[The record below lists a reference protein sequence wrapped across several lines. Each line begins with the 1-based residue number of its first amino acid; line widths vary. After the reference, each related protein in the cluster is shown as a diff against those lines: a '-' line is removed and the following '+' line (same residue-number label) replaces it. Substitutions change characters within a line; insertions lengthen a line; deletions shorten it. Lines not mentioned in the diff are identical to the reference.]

1 MPLAVV
7 DAWAMLAWL
16 GREAGAATV
25 DRWLERA
32 ARAGDPLLMSVINAG
47 EVFYRLSK
55 SGESDRAEEFSRD
68 ARRRVLPLQLMPAT
82 NPRVWRAAALKGRY
96 TIAYADAFA
105 AGLAA
110 ELGLPVLT
118 GDPDFA
124 PLEADGACKVVWLS
138 DGS

>member
-16 GREAGAATV
+16 GHEAGAATV
-25 DRWLERA
+25 DRWLERS

-55 SGESDRAEEFSRD
+55 GGEPDRAEEFSRD
-68 ARRRVLPLQLMPAT
+68 VRRRVLPLQLMPAT
-82 NPRVWRAAALKGRY
+82 NPRVWRSAALKGRY
-96 TIAYADAFA
+96 AIAYADAFA
-105 AGLAA
+105 ASLGA
-110 ELGLPVLT
+110 EFAVPVLT

-124 PLEADGACKVVWLS
+124 PLQADGVCKVVWIPS
-138 DGS
+138 